1 MVSGLHYDDMF
12 KVYKNTSRCLRL
24 CFFVAQL
31 VPTPPALPDYC
42 TAQPTPTCVT
52 TLPSPSQG
60 ESILVPM
67 YDSTY
72 HCSK

>member
-1 MVSGLHYDDMF
+1 MSKIHDNYVSL
-12 KVYKNTSRCLRL
+12 L
-24 CFFVAQL
+24 L

-52 TLPSPSQG
+52 TIPSPSQG

-72 HCSK
+72 HCSE